1 MRYQYRELRWDHVE
15 PLRGLLADPV
25 HRRLPTGAK
34 GVVRFDRHMD
44 ARQVGGKCAA
54 VGATLRCS
62 SCRPD
67 RISLV
72 VASLGDGNGL
82 LDIFKRQM
90 QLVRIELLRAAAK
103 LGALQ
108 LMEQMLQPVVLRL
121 QVIAFGP
128 RSAALGARLRKHR
141 LQHGDIGR
149 RRIGTFAHARN
160 GIRFARH
167 CAGDLQP
174 DSISHSLT
182 TSPVGRGMS
191 AGSSRAQ
198 SKPSTSAAS

>member
-1 MRYQYRELRWDHVE
+1 MRYQHPELRWDHVE
-15 PLRGLLADPV
+15 PLRGLLADHV
-25 HRRLPTGAK
+25 HRRLATGAM
-34 GVVRFDRHMD
+34 GVFRFDRHMD
-44 ARQVGGKCAA
+44 ARQVGGKRAA

-62 SCRPD
+62 SGRPD

-72 VASLGDGNGL
+72 VVGLGGGNGL
-82 LDIFKRQM
+82 LDILKRQM

-108 LMEQMLQPVVLRL
+108 LVEQMLQPVVLRL

-128 RSAALGARLRKHR
+128 RGIALGVRLRKQR

-149 RRIGTFAHARN
+149 RRIGTLAHARN

-167 CAGDLQP
+167 CD
-174 DSISHSLT
+174 
-182 TSPVGRGMS
+182 R
-191 AGSSRAQ
+191 R
-198 SKPSTSAAS
+198 SAA